1 MEFELTLIKHCVI
14 IQLCTKIARNN
25 CAKLTN
31 IVVRTTVELPTLVG
45 ETFAGGL
52 FMPQYM
58 DLSIYDENRINEV
71 MLALASD
78 VRREI
83 LRLVNRS
90 SCNISEIARALDIPQ
105 STAQFHVS
113 RLEAAG
119 LVLVQNQSSQ
129 QGSPKI
135 ISRKYDK
142 ININCVDVFDS
153 DQIITH
159 VMEIPIGSYSDC
171 DVSASCGMNSE
182 TGMIEIDDEPSTF
195 YSPAHYNA
203 QIIWFAAGYL
213 EYRIPNYVLRNK
225 RPVEVAF
232 SLELCSEAPNYRND
246 WKSDITFWINGVE
259 ICTWQSPGDFG
270 GRRGLLNPDCWTDF
284 STQYGLLKTI
294 YINSEGTHID
304 EDLVSPVAI
313 EDLHVNEEKFFTLR
327 IGIKP
332 DAAHVGG
339 INLFGKK
346 YGNYPQ
352 DIILKLS
359 YQEKS

>member
-1 MEFELTLIKHCVI
+1 
-14 IQLCTKIARNN
+14 
-25 CAKLTN
+25 
-31 IVVRTTVELPTLVG
+31 
-45 ETFAGGL
+45 
-52 FMPQYM
+52 MPQYM
-58 DLSIYDENRINEV
+58 DLSIYDEKHIDTV
-71 MLALASD
+71 MSALASD
-78 VRREI
+78 IRREI
-83 LRLVNRS
+83 LRLVNLN

-135 ISRKYDK
+135 ISRKYDR
-142 ININCVDVFDS
+142 ININCVTVFDGGK
-153 DQIITH
+153 
-159 VMEIPIGSYSDC
+159 VMTQVREIPIGSYSDC
-171 DVSASCGMNSE
+171 DISASCGMCTDRE
-182 TGMIEIDDEPSTF
+182 MIEIDDEPGAF
-195 YSPAHYNA
+195 YSPAHYDA

-213 EYRIPNYVLRNK
+213 EYRIPNYILRNK
-225 RPVEVAF
+225 KPVELAF

-270 GRRGLLNPDCWTDF
+270 GRRGLLNPDCWSDY

-294 YINSEGTHID
+294 YVNDQGTFLDENPVSSVQISDLHID
-304 EDLVSPVAI
+304 EGKYFA
-313 EDLHVNEEKFFTLR
+313 LR

-359 YQEKS
+359 YREKS